1 MSEHKKDQVTVY
13 AEALDQLIR
22 ISLRNLPQTAL
33 SDNNQGKVIEA
44 AGRIIAAA
52 IQARTI

>member
-1 MSEHKKDQVTVY
+1 MSEYKKDQVTVY

-22 ISLRNLPQTAL
+22 TALRNLPQTAL
-33 SDNNQGKVIEA
+33 SDSNQGKIIEA